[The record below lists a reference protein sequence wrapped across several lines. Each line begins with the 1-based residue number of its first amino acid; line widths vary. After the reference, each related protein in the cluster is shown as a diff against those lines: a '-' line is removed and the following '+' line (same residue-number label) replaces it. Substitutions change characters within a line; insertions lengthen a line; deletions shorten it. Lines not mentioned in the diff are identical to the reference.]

1 MVIDKIGNINN
12 ITDTKKSKPVSG
24 PKEARRDDSVQI
36 SSEAK
41 KAAEMSRFTQIV
53 NETSDPDRAERV
65 SLIKEQVQNGTY
77 NFNDTKILEMVADK
91 IASFLMRQ

>member
-12 ITDTKKSKPVSG
+12 ITETNKSKSVSGLKETKKN
-24 PKEARRDDSVQI
+24 DSVQI

-41 KAAEMSRFTQIV
+41 KAAEMSRFIQII
-53 NETSDPDRAERV
+53 NEAPDVRSERV
-65 SLIKEQVQNGTY
+65 SLIKEQIENGTY

-91 IASFLMRQ
+91 IAGFLMRR

>member
-12 ITDTKKSKPVSG
+12 ITETNKSKSVSGLKETKKN
-24 PKEARRDDSVQI
+24 DSVDI

-41 KAAEMSRFTQIV
+41 KAAEMSRFIKTI
-53 NETSDPDRAERV
+53 NETPDVRSERV
-65 SLIKEQVQNGTY
+65 SLIKEQIENGAY

-91 IASFLMRQ
+91 IAGFLMRR